1 MERTFAS
8 DSIAIGVEESKRT
21 TENNH
26 VVMLLPALRA
36 AFADIHQSVE
46 AQLSAILVIKPSDR
60 WELNDRFVM
69 IVW

>member
-1 MERTFAS
+1 
-8 DSIAIGVEESKRT
+8 
-21 TENNH
+21 
-26 VVMLLPALRA
+26 MLLPALRA